1 MASQLCSLPTNAG
14 LGVRDARPHGAQ
26 SIEAVITGR
35 RPAEDRNVSP
45 IYQIMR
51 ISAAIKELS
60 QQGLYGIPL
69 RIDMVD
75 GEKKT
80 QFPTRYK
87 HLMGSVEA
95 WTEHID
101 EIITSASV
109 HVNAIALLCGISDLF
124 VLDIDAKTVQA
135 SEDNPR
141 PGNEMGPS
149 CGRRSPQ
156 SMEISTT

>member
-1 MASQLCSLPTNAG
+1 LEQQPYLPGNA
-14 LGVRDARPHGAQ
+14 
-26 SIEAVITGR
+26 
-35 RPAEDRNVSP
+35 
-45 IYQIMR
+45 

-75 GEKKT
+75 GKKKT
-80 QFPTRYK
+80 QFPTRYE

-95 WTEHID
+95 WTKYID
-101 EIITSASV
+101 EIIASASV

-135 SEDNPR
+135 SKDNPKA
-141 PGNEMGPS
+141 
-149 CGRRSPQ
+149 GRRDGT
-156 SMEISTT
+156 ELWTALIAEHGDINTLKASTGSGSGMHYYFSNSKSLGL